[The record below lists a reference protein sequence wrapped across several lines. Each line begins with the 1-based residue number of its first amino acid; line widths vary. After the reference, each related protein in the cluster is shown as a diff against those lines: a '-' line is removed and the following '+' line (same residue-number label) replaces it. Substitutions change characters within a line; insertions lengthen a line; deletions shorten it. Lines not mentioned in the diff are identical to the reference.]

1 MTVWRQHFDLGRWC
15 SPVIAVFVAA
25 FVWTMVPVFALL
37 GGHGVF
43 NGADSLDVPD
53 LMQYMSF
60 IRDSGQH
67 VLISNRFDV
76 VPDPHLFLD
85 PVFALSGLAWRLGAS
100 IQLALLLWVPISLV
114 ALLLGFTAYVRR
126 LLGHDRAAT
135 TVALLL
141 AFFYVAPAM
150 ALAQWLHWGPTL
162 RFGTQV
168 VGLEMFAGSYAWGG
182 GPAIA
187 IALMPCF
194 LLAIERL
201 LDRSRRAAGRSGAWY
216 ATWAG
221 LAGMLATWVHPWQG
235 ITLLAIVAALVVWGR
250 FDRRYLALVV
260 PVLLTAAPLVY
271 FLALSHTHSS
281 WMTVSRPNDYA
292 HFGLWLVLGMA
303 PVLFALPGLRGRDL
317 DVQERI
323 LRIWPFAAFG
333 VYLAF
338 DRTWFYQALAGLTL
352 PLAILTV
359 RGWRTLRAPR
369 VLAAA
374 AVLAVTVPGM
384 TWVVQQLVRTRAANF
399 FSAGEARALAFLDRA
414 RRAGPVLAPAMP
426 IGQAVPAFTGRQT
439 YVGHYYWTP
448 DYPGRSALAEALFD
462 GRLSRARAVQLVRV
476 SKAAFL
482 VSDCRPGRANLQPLL
497 GALIVRVRRFGCAT
511 VYEVGPPALQA
522 QTIPASTPRTGGRT

>member
-1 MTVWRQHFDLGRWC
+1 
-15 SPVIAVFVAA
+15 VIPARLRARPELAVAVALA
-25 FVWTMVPVFALL
+25 LWTLVPMFTLL
-37 GGHGVF
+37 GHGGVF
-43 NGADSLDVPD
+43 NGAYGSDVPD

-76 VPDPHLFLD
+76 VGDPHLFLD

-100 IQLALLLWVPISLV
+100 IQLALLLWIPISVL
-114 ALLLGFTAYVRR
+114 ALLLGFAAYIRR
-126 LLGHDRAAT
+126 LLGRDRTAT
-135 TVALLL
+135 AVALVL

-150 ALAQWLHWGPTL
+150 ALTQWLHGSSTL

-168 VGLEMFAGSYAWGG
+168 VGLELFAGSYAWGG

-194 LLAIERL
+194 LLAVERL
-201 LDRSRRAAGRSGAWY
+201 LDPARRAAGRSAGWY

-235 ITLLAIVAALVVWGR
+235 ITLLAIVAALVLWGR
-250 FDRRYLALVV
+250 FDRRYLALALPVV
-260 PVLLTAAPLVY
+260 LTAAPLAYYV
-271 FLALSHTHSS
+271 ALSHTHSA

-292 HFGLWLVLGMA
+292 HFGLWLVLGLA
-303 PVLFALPGLRGRDL
+303 PVLLALPGLRGRDL
-317 DVQERI
+317 DVQERM

-333 VYLAF
+333 VYLAL
-338 DRTWFYQALAGLTL
+338 DRTWFYQALAGLSL

-359 RGWRTLRAPR
+359 RGWRTLRVPR
-369 VLAAA
+369 WVAAA
-374 AVLAVTVPGM
+374 AVIAVTVPG
-384 TWVVQQLVRTRAANF
+384 TIWVVQELVRTRAEHF
-399 FSAGEARALAFLDRA
+399 FSTGEARALSFLDRS

-426 IGQAVPAFTGRQT
+426 LGQAVPAFTGRQT

-448 DYPGRSALAEALFD
+448 DYTGRSALADQLFD
-462 GRLSRARAVQLVRV
+462 GRLSRAQAVALVRV

-482 VSDCRPGRANLQPLL
+482 VSDCRRGRADLQPLL
-497 GALIVRVRRFGCAT
+497 GGLIVRVWRFGCAT
-511 VYEVGPPALQA
+511 VYEVGRPGFHAQA
-522 QTIPASTPRTGGRT
+522 IPASTPRTGRVT

>member
-1 MTVWRQHFDLGRWC
+1 MIV
-15 SPVIAVFVAA
+15 
-25 FVWTMVPVFALL
+25 LL

-76 VPDPHLFLD
+76 VADPHLFLD

-100 IQLALLLWVPISLV
+100 IQLALLLWVPVSV
-114 ALLLGFTAYVRR
+114 AALLVGFTAYARR
-126 LLGHDRAAT
+126 LLGRDRTAT
-135 TVALLL
+135 AVALVL

-150 ALAQWLHWGPTL
+150 PLAQWLHGSPTL
-162 RFGTQV
+162 RFGTEV
-168 VGLEMFAGSYAWGG
+168 VGLELFAGSYSWGG
-182 GPAIA
+182 GPGIA

-194 LLAIERL
+194 LLAVERL
-201 LDRSRRAAGRSGAWY
+201 LDPSTRAAGRSARWY
-216 ATWAG
+216 AAWAG
-221 LAGMLATWVHPWQG
+221 LAGMLAMWVHPWQG
-235 ITLLAIVAALVVWGR
+235 VTLLVIVAALVAWGR
-250 FDRRYLALVV
+250 FDRRYLALVF
-260 PVLLTAAPLVY
+260 PAALTAAPLGYY
-271 FLALSHTHSS
+271 FALSHTDSA

-303 PVLFALPGLRGRDL
+303 PVLLALPGLGGRDL
-317 DVQERI
+317 DLQERL

-333 VYLAF
+333 VYLAL
-338 DRTWFYQALAGLTL
+338 DRTWFYQALAGLSL

-359 RGWRTLRAPR
+359 RGWRALRLPR

-384 TWVVQQLVRTRAANF
+384 TWVVQEFVQTRADHF
-399 FSAGEARALAFLDRA
+399 FGTGEARALAFLDSS

-426 IGQAVPAFTGRQT
+426 LGQAVPAFTGRQT

-448 DYPGRSALAEALFD
+448 DYPGRSALAERLFD
-462 GRLSRARAVQLVRV
+462 GRLSRAQALALVRV
-476 SKAAFL
+476 SKAAYL
-482 VSDCRPGRANLQPLL
+482 LSDCRSGRADIQPLL
-497 GALIVRVRRFGCAT
+497 GEVIVSVRRFGCAT
-511 VYEVGPPALQA
+511 VYEVGPPAFQA
-522 QTIPASTPRTGGRT
+522 HTVPASGPREEGAT